1 MIEEIKQLFFSV
13 EKMSNTRQLTK
24 YIEYKNK
31 ANFKNN
37 KYMQYKYIYN
47 KNLFLQ
53 NIFLALIVYYGSISE
68 SVFYDFEGMHRG
80 RTVVGFKTTCTISAY
95 HH

>member
-31 ANFKNN
+31 ANLKNN

-68 SVFYDFEGMHRG
+68 CILRL
-80 RTVVGFKTTCTISAY
+80 
-95 HH
+95 

>member
-13 EKMSNTRQLTK
+13 EKMSNTKQLTK
-24 YIEYKNK
+24 YIEYKKK
-31 ANFKNN
+31 ANLKNN
-37 KYMQYKYIYN
+37 KYMQCKYTYN

-68 SVFYDFEGMHRG
+68 SVFYDIEGMHRG
-80 RTVVGFKTTCTISAY
+80 RTVVGFTTTCTISAY